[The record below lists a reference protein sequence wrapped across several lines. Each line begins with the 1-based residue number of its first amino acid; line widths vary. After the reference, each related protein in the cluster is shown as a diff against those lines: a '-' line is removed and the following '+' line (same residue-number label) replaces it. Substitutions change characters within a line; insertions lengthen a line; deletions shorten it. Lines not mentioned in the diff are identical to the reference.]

1 MILRH
6 PNGRGKLFDESEV
19 SIRSHLSRD
28 SAAAGQCQIQ
38 DSRIQDGSVVAG
50 SARVFGGK
58 FIRTYIGGNIVIAG
72 HPYAEHSIL
81 TGSNITGYPSLINAV
96 VKDGAQVSD
105 SAIIIGAGI
114 DHPIV
119 IAGNASIYGTAV
131 LIGGFTVSGQARIE
145 SGIWTRAPR
154 YINLGYASVTESKLG
169 AMVECRNRTTA
180 YWNRHGAKLG
190 ERMGYTANQIKEILE
205 TINYLA
211 GNALNYNEVD
221 DQGFA

>member
-1 MILRH
+1 MYLRH

-28 SAAAGQCQIQ
+28 SVAAGQCQIQ

-50 SARVFGGK
+50 SARIFGGK

-81 TGSNITGYPSLINAV
+81 TGSNITGCPSLINAV
-96 VKDGAQVSD
+96 VKDDAQVSD
-105 SAIIIGAGI
+105 SAIIIGGGI
-114 DHPIV
+114 DRPI
-119 IAGNASIYGTAV
+119 IIEDSASIYGTAV

-145 SGIWTRAPR
+145 SGTWTRAPH

-169 AMVECRNRTTA
+169 AMVECRNRTVD

-190 ERMGYTANQIKEILE
+190 ERMGYTADQIKKMIEAV
-205 TINYLA
+205 NSLA
-211 GNALNYNEVD
+211 GHALNYNEV
-221 DQGFA
+221 